1 MVVVN
6 ELASRGKRYIPGPQ
20 VDRRYNISAMTRW
33 RWGQN
38 AELDFPQ
45 PLRVNGR
52 LFFGTNSRPGKGD
65 RRLSRGG
72 LRNGHGS
79 NRCAGTEKTKPY
91 ERSQRSQGG
100 S

>member
-1 MVVVN
+1 MADKVN
-6 ELASRGKRYIPGPQ
+6 QLASRGKRYIPGPE

-52 LFFGTNSRPGKGD
+52 QFFAEDELEAWERRQAALSGRACVDGPG
-65 RRLSRGG
+65 S
-72 LRNGHGS
+72 S
-79 NRCAGTEKTKPY
+79 PATEVDT
-91 ERSQRSQGG
+91 QLDG
-100 S
+100 